1 MGCLLAGIALFS
13 VRFALILYWIL
24 DDDVERAFHD
34 SFILPFLGLIF
45 LPATTLVYALCWS
58 YGGLD
63 GFDFVWVALAFMCDI
78 ASAAAGAR
86 NRRAAY

>member
-1 MGCLLAGIALFS
+1 MGCLLAAIALFS

-24 DDDVERAFHD
+24 DDDVERAVHD

-45 LPATTLVYALCWS
+45 LPLTTLVYALCWS

-63 GFDFVWVALAFMCDI
+63 GFDFVWVGLAFLWDI
-78 ASAAAGAR
+78 FSAAAGAR
-86 NRRAAY
+86 TRRTAY

>member
-13 VRFALILYWIL
+13 VRFALILYWVL

-45 LPATTLVYALCWS
+45 LPLTTLVYALCWS
-58 YGGLD
+58 YGGLH
-63 GFDFVWVALAFMCDI
+63 GFDFVWVGLAFLWDVF
-78 ASAAAGAR
+78 SAAAGAR
-86 NRRAAY
+86 NRRAVY